1 MGQAGVNC
9 YDCHKAEKTDPD
21 AFEHKELISIVV
33 TPKDCSKCHERE
45 YKEFESSRHADAVKI
60 LDSSDNFFGRAVWGS
75 GAERIGCDP
84 CHGSVLKITK
94 NGRLDPATWPN
105 TGIGRIN
112 PDKSKGSC
120 AACHTRHIFSR
131 EQARRPETCGRCHT
145 GPDSPQIEVYYRSK
159 HGVMFRAYKDKM
171 NIDNQRW
178 LAGQDNFQ
186 APTCATCHMSA
197 VPPQMVIKDADQRLE
212 EALKSLLSG
221 DEKDFKALLPPPSPQ
236 KIEYGAS
243 HDVGLRLS
251 WTLSP
256 SISEKKDHWQ
266 NNRQQ
271 MQSVCTQ
278 CHSENFVKQFYFQ
291 FDELVKLYNQKF
303 GVPATRM
310 RNALM
315 KSGELSSKN
324 YDDKLD
330 QIYWKLMNNEGRRAR
345 QGTAMIGPVYAWQQG
360 MQQVAE
366 SYYFEF
372 IPEVK
377 KIVGRKADKFL
388 KQYGYTDPDLK
399 K

>member
-1 MGQAGVNC
+1 
-9 YDCHKAEKTDPD
+9 
-21 AFEHKELISIVV
+21 
-33 TPKDCSKCHERE
+33 
-45 YKEFESSRHADAVKI
+45 
-60 LDSSDNFFGRAVWGS
+60 
-75 GAERIGCDP
+75 
-84 CHGSVLKITK
+84 
-94 NGRLDPATWPN
+94 
-105 TGIGRIN
+105 
-112 PDKSKGSC
+112 
-120 AACHTRHIFSR
+120 
-131 EQARRPETCGRCHT
+131 
-145 GPDSPQIEVYYRSK
+145 
-159 HGVMFRAYKDKM
+159 
-171 NIDNQRW
+171 
-178 LAGQDNFQ
+178 
-186 APTCATCHMSA
+186 
-197 VPPQMVIKDADQRLE
+197 
-212 EALKSLLSG
+212 
-221 DEKDFKALLPPPSPQ
+221 
-236 KIEYGAS
+236 
-243 HDVGLRLS
+243 
-251 WTLSP
+251 
-256 SISEKKDHWQ
+256 
-266 NNRQQ
+266 

-366 SYYFEF
+366 TYYFEF